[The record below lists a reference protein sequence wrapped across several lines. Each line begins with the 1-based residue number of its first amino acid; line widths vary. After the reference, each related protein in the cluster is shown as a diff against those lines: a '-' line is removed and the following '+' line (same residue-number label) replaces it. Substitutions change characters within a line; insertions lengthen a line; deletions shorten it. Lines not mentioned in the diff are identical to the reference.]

1 MEKVLNELN
10 KNDKF
15 NNIKELK
22 YNNNQYNYKN
32 VLNIPLILNQIL
44 KFMNN
49 LDAKCLSLCS
59 KDIYQLYCNQ
69 IKKLKLNEDI
79 KEIEII
85 KLLNKYEYVI
95 ELDLSGCEN
104 IKDYSIISKLD
115 KLEKLNF
122 RCTNISDISFLENN
136 KNIKELKLTGNLF
149 NPLNIKDYSIIS
161 KLDKLEI

>member
-1 MEKVLNELN
+1 MEKVFNELN

-49 LDAKCLSLCS
+49 KDKKCLSLCS

-69 IKKLKLNEDI
+69 IKKLKLNGDI
-79 KEIEII
+79 KEIEIM
-85 KLLNKYEYVI
+85 KLLTKYEYLI
-95 ELDLSGCEN
+95 ELDLEGCKN
-104 IKDYSIISKLD
+104 IKDFSIISKLN
-115 KLEKLNF
+115 KLEILNLSW
-122 RCTNISDISFLENN
+122 TNISDISFLKNN
-136 KNIKELKLTGNLF
+136 KNIKELE
-149 NPLNIKDYSIIS
+149 Y
-161 KLDKLEI
+161 